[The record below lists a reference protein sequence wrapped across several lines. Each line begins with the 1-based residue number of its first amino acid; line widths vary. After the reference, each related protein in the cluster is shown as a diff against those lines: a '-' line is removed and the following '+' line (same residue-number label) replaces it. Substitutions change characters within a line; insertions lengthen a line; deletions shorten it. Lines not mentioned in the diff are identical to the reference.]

1 MKKVFSL
8 LLVLLMT
15 FSMVACDSEN
25 KTADNK
31 SSQAVTSDAP
41 IIFQEQVLVDNAQ
54 CKIQI
59 TGVEPEGEFGY
70 TLNATLENKSAEK
83 TYVFALT
90 GSSVNGVIANS
101 IFGMELA
108 PGEKANE
115 GIYIGDEE
123 LQEALGDFT
132 DICLSFKVTDPED
145 WAAEPVAECTE
156 HIYPLGKDKAK
167 NYVRTPSDSD
177 VVVADND
184 NVTIIITG
192 YAQDDYYGYYTK
204 LYLVNK
210 TDATATFSADQVS
223 INGMMADP
231 YFSTDLEAGE
241 AVFTNIVWDVSFLE
255 DNEMSKVEEIS
266 MVLFA
271 YNADNWEGE
280 YLANESVVLN
290 P

>member
-1 MKKVFSL
+1 MKKIFCL

-15 FSMVACDSEN
+15 FSMVACNSEE
-25 KTADNK
+25 KKAANK
-31 SSQAVTSDAP
+31 SSQTAPTAAP
-41 IIFQEQVLVDNAQ
+41 ITFQEQVLVDNAD

-59 TGVEPEGEFGY
+59 TGIDPEGEFGY
-70 TLNATLENKSAEK
+70 TLNAALENKSKDK

-90 GSSVNGVIANS
+90 GSSANGVIANS

-115 GIYIGDEE
+115 GIVIGDDE

-132 DICLSFKVTDPED
+132 DIGISFKVYDPED

-167 NYVRTPSDSD
+167 KYTRTPSDSD

-184 NVTIIITG
+184 NVTIMVTG
-192 YAQDDYYGYYTK
+192 FSQDDYYGYYTK

-210 TDATATFSADQVS
+210 TDATVTFSADQVS
-223 INGMMADP
+223 INGIMADP

-255 DNEMSKVEEIS
+255 NNEMSKVEEIS

-271 YNADNWEGE
+271 YNVDNWEGE

>member
-1 MKKVFSL
+1 MKKAFCL
-8 LLVLLMT
+8 LLTLLLT
-15 FSMVACDSEN
+15 FSMVACSAEEKKTTN
-25 KTADNK
+25 KT
-31 SSQAVTSDAP
+31 SPSPAP
-41 IIFQEQVLVDNAQ
+41 IIFQEQVLVDNEA

-59 TGVEPEGEFGY
+59 TGIEPEGEFGY
-70 TLNATLENKSAEK
+70 TLNAILENKSKDK

-90 GSSVNGVIANS
+90 GSSVNGVLANS

-132 DICLSFKVTDPED
+132 DICLSFKVSDPED
-145 WAAEPVAECTE
+145 WAAEPVADCTE

-184 NVTIIITG
+184 KVTIMVTG
-192 YAQDDYYGYYTK
+192 YAQDEYYGYYTR

-210 TDATATFSADQVS
+210 TDSAVTFSADQVS

-241 AVFTNIVWDVSFLE
+241 ALFTNIVWDVSFLE
-255 DNEMSKVEEIS
+255 DNDMSKVEEIS

-271 YNADNWEGE
+271 YHIDNWDGE
-280 YLANESVVLN
+280 YLANETVVLN